1 MYTGYFGLKEV
12 PFSIA
17 PNPHYLFMS
26 VRHREALAH
35 LTYGLGETGGFVL
48 LTGEVGTGKTTV
60 SRCLLDQLPENTQA
74 AFILNPTLSSQELL
88 ATICDELKIRY
99 RKTGATLKTLTDKIQ
114 EKLLK
119 NHQSALNTIL
129 IIDEAQHLKPE
140 VLEQLRLLT
149 NLETHTKKLL
159 QVILI
164 GQPELQQLLQRKD
177 LRQLAQ
183 RITAR
188 YHLLPL
194 NQNEVEQYIQHRLS
208 IAGCKQQLFN
218 RRAINTI
225 HQLSKGIP
233 RLINL
238 LCDRA
243 LLGAYGENKRI
254 VDKKLVLGASVEA
267 LGSEYNIKP
276 WWQRFSKKLLLA
288 LILIM
293 MSAIGFFMGNYQ
305 LSLQTGIALSG
316 NAADNAKQ
324 RAKQTDKQ
332 QTELTFEQAA
342 KQRVESLSG
351 TSARQAFDQG
361 GELVTQSQWPQIINN
376 SRSLPV
382 AVNKLFTLWR
392 LVPDEP
398 LIEPCQVANHY
409 ELTCHWFKGTLSG
422 LVKLNYPAVFKFID
436 ADGAAFY
443 GTLLGSS
450 STGTSLTDTS
460 STDTSSTD
468 SYRFQFDQQL
478 VNVDKAWFEQY
489 WQGGALMFWQA
500 PKLVSGETVFG
511 INEQSPAI
519 LIQWLESKLSQQ
531 QQRPKRDVQTLDA
544 VLKNQL
550 QQYQRQL
557 GLDSS
562 AGANEQTM
570 MFLANTVSQGLPIFK

>member
-1 MYTGYFGLKEV
+1 MYTGYFGLKEI

-119 NHQSALNTIL
+119 NHQAGLNTIL
-129 IIDEAQHLKPE
+129 IIDEAQHLQAE

-164 GQPELQQLLQRKD
+164 GQPELQQLLQRRD

-194 NQNEVEQYIQHRLS
+194 NREEVAQYIQHRLA
-208 IAGCKQQLFN
+208 IAECQQPLFN
-218 RRAINTI
+218 RRAIATI

-243 LLGAYGENKRI
+243 LLGAYGENKQV

-267 LGSEYNIKP
+267 LGAELSKQS
-276 WWQRFSKKLLLA
+276 WWQQGSGKLALAGGLLA
-288 LILIM
+288 LTLVL
-293 MSAIGFFMGNYQ
+293 GFAVGNYQ
-305 LSLQTGIALSG
+305 ENVRQQELIFV
-316 NAADNAKQ
+316 ADKANE
-324 RAKQTDKQ
+324 TPEM
-332 QTELTFEQAA
+332 TELADKPETSPEINW
-342 KQRVESLSG
+342 SLVIDS
-351 TSARQAFDQG
+351 
-361 GELVTQSQWPQIINN
+361 
-376 SRSLPV
+376 SRSLPQ
-382 AVNKLFTLWR
+382 AVRHLFSLWR
-392 LVPDEP
+392 LQVEEE
-398 LIEPCQVANHY
+398 LSEPCRVANSY
-409 ELTCHWFKGTLSG
+409 ELSCYWFKGTLPA
-422 LVKLNYPAVFKFID
+422 LLKLNYPAVFKFID
-436 ADGAAFY
+436 ENGVAFY
-443 GTLLGSS
+443 GTLLGNSQAYPS
-450 STGTSLTDTS
+450 AEQG
-460 STDTSSTD
+460 
-468 SYRFQFDQQL
+468 YRFQFNQQE
-478 VNVDKAWFEQY
+478 VSVDKAWFERY
-489 WQGGALMFWQA
+489 WQGGAVVFWQA
-500 PKLVSGETVFG
+500 PKNALFEPVTG
-511 INEQSPAI
+511 IDEQSPLE
-519 LIQWLESKLSQQ
+519 LIQWLENKLSEK
-531 QQRPKRDVQTLDA
+531 QQRPAREVQVMDA
-544 VLKNQL
+544 MLKNQL
-550 QQYQRQL
+550 RQFQRQY
-557 GLDSS
+557 GIDGSS
-562 AGANEQTM
+562 GAREQTLM
-570 MFLANTVSQGLPIFK
+570 LLTNTVDQGQPIFK

>member
-1 MYTGYFGLKEV
+1 MYTGYFGLKEI

-119 NHQSALNTIL
+119 NHQAGLNTIL
-129 IIDEAQHLKPE
+129 IIDEAQHLKAE

-164 GQPELQQLLQRKD
+164 GQPELQQLLQRRD

-194 NQNEVEQYIQHRLS
+194 NREEVAQYIQHRLS
-208 IAGCKQQLFN
+208 IAECQQPLFN
-218 RRAINTI
+218 RRAITTI

-243 LLGAYGENKRI
+243 LLGAYGENKQV

-267 LGSEYNIKP
+267 LGAELSKQS
-276 WWQRFSKKLLLA
+276 WWQKSSTKFALA
-288 LILIM
+288 GGLIALTLTL
-293 MSAIGFFMGNYQ
+293 GFVVGNYQ
-305 LSLQTGIALSG
+305 EQTQVQQQVPSLL
-316 NAADNAKQ
+316 ADKAN
-324 RAKQTDKQ
+324 
-332 QTELTFEQAA
+332 EQAETA
-342 KQRVESLSG
+342 EVADKAE
-351 TSARQAFDQG
+351 TAP
-361 GELVTQSQWPQIINN
+361 EINWPLVIDS
-376 SRSLPV
+376 SRSLPQ
-382 AVNKLFTLWR
+382 AVRHMFSLWR
-392 LVPDEP
+392 LQVEEE
-398 LIEPCQVANHY
+398 LSEPCQVANSY
-409 ELTCHWFKGTLSG
+409 ELSCYWFKGTLPA
-422 LVKLNYPAVFKFID
+422 LLKLNYPAVFKFID
-436 ADGAAFY
+436 VNGVAFY

-450 STGTSLTDTS
+450 QSNPLEKQA
-460 STDTSSTD
+460 
-468 SYRFQFDQQL
+468 YRFQFNQQQQT
-478 VNVDKAWFEQY
+478 VDKAWLERY
-489 WQGGALMFWQA
+489 WQGGAVVFWQP
-500 PKLVSGETVFG
+500 PKNAFFEPVTV
-511 INEQSPAI
+511 INEQSSLAS
-519 LIQWLESKLSQQ
+519 IQWLENKLSEK
-531 QQRPKRDVQTLDA
+531 QQRPARDVQAMDA
-544 VLKNQL
+544 MLKNQL
-550 QQYQRQL
+550 RQYQRQN
-557 GLDSS
+557 GIDSS
-562 AGANEQTM
+562 SGAREQTLM
-570 MFLANTVSQGLPIFK
+570 LLTNTVDQGQPIFK